1 VSVTWTTIEPYVTD
15 SGGSALTSLPVTPVL
30 APIRLGGLGT
40 ERSICGSICAL
51 IAMMMI
57 LRDIRSAPMKG
68 YPVIPRTVVISL
80 CSLQNISLYAQL
92 AKPRFQLRS
101 Q

>member
-1 VSVTWTTIEPYVTD
+1 
-15 SGGSALTSLPVTPVL
+15 
-30 APIRLGGLGT
+30 
-40 ERSICGSICAL
+40 
-51 IAMMMI
+51 
-57 LRDIRSAPMKG
+57 MKG

-101 Q
+101 QWLVELFAVDTAAIKSQAVINYTTSSERADRELVTGLRME